1 MNITRY
7 EPLPTV
13 RDAFDEFLGG
23 IFSRPISR
31 STRFDESLSSTP
43 MPVDV
48 RDENGTLKL
57 RADLPGVKKEDIQVT
72 VDRDVISIVAE
83 SRGDKEQE
91 DANGLMYR
99 ERFTGRYAR
108 SFRLNT
114 EVELDK
120 ANATY
125 VDGVLELVL
134 PKKSAAAKQLP
145 IH

>member
-1 MNITRY
+1 MNITHY
-7 EPLPTV
+7 EPLTTV
-13 RDAFDEFLGG
+13 RDAFDDLFGG
-23 IFSRPISR
+23 IFTRPISR
-31 STRFDESLSSTP
+31 SARFNESLSSAP

-48 RDENGTLKL
+48 RDENGTLRL
-57 RADLPGVKKEDIQVT
+57 RADMPGVKKEDIHVT

-99 ERFTGRYAR
+99 ERFAGRYAR

-114 EVELDK
+114 EVELDR

-125 VDGVLELVL
+125 VDGVLELIL
-134 PKKSAAAKQLP
+134 PKKSATAKQLP
-145 IH
+145 VH

>member
-1 MNITRY
+1 MNLIRY
-7 EPLPTV
+7 ESLPAV
-13 RDAFDEFLGG
+13 RDAFDDFFGG
-23 IFSRPISR
+23 VFNRPISR
-31 STRFDESLSSTP
+31 STRFNESLSSVP

-83 SRGDKEQE
+83 SRGDVEQE
-91 DANGLMYR
+91 AANGLMYR

-108 SFRLNT
+108 SFRLNS